1 MRIFL
6 DTEFVQGKRGPIFL
20 SAAFL
25 TNAGRTLYSEMPLD
39 EARAVLARHP
49 NRFVLEHVLP
59 QFGVKSGVPWAELP
73 ARLAAWLDELCAAE
87 AEVVYDYNLDF
98 LLVEQL
104 LARMDVQPAIKLHST
119 HVGYLADDP
128 DGKAAAE
135 ACWHALKVV
144 EGIGQHHALAD
155 AYALRQ
161 KFTAVHGFQDDGPV
175 EPPFPVGE
183 PFELA
188 AVVTAVVQEF
198 EIVHAETS
206 AGRTLSIGEGTQ
218 GVPWRDLREGQAV
231 VCECFAS
238 PAVRVVCVRLAVPD
252 RDSTS

>member
-6 DTEFVQGKRGPIFL
+6 DTEFVQSKRGPIFL

-25 TNAGRTLYSEMPLD
+25 ANAGRTLYSEMPLD
-39 EARAVLARHP
+39 EAQGILARHS
-49 NRFVLEHVLP
+49 NRFVLENVLP
-59 QFGVKSGVPWAELP
+59 QFGVKPGVPWAELP
-73 ARLAAWLDELCAAE
+73 SRLAVWLDELRVSD
-87 AEVVYDYNLDF
+87 AEVVYDYSLDF

-104 LARMDVQPAIKLHST
+104 LARMVVQPAIRLHPA

-135 ACWHALKVV
+135 SCWHALKVI

-155 AYALRQ
+155 VYALRQ
-161 KFTAVHGFQDDGPV
+161 KFTVVHGVQGEVPV

-206 AGRTLSIGEGTQ
+206 AGRTLSIGEGTL
-218 GVPWRDLREGQAV
+218 GFPWRDLREGQAV

-238 PAVRVVCVRLAVPD
+238 PAVRVVRVRLAVPD